1 MKVLII
7 YCHPSRKSY
16 TYEILEQLKLSLERN
31 ELEYEVS
38 DLYEMGFESDM
49 NEKEYER
56 EGFGKTELPIR
67 QDVYAEH
74 QKIHKADCLIF
85 VYPVWWSDCPA
96 KLKGWFDR
104 VYAAGYAYDCS
115 KEKEIEQMKNIKY
128 GLVIC
133 TAGYSNTYLDK
144 IGLAESM
151 RKVMIDDRLGERFQK
166 KDMVLLGGTLDKS
179 KVRPIHSKIIK
190 SIGETIKKYTLN

>member
-16 TYEILEQLKLSLERN
+16 TYEILEQLKSSLERN
-31 ELEYEVS
+31 KLEYEVS
-38 DLYEMGFESDM
+38 DLYDMGFEPDM

-56 EGFGKTELPIR
+56 EGFGNTELPVP

-74 QKIHKADCLIF
+74 QKINKADCLIF

-104 VYAAGYAYDCS
+104 VYAVGYAYDSS
-115 KEKEIEQMKNIKY
+115 KEKEIGQMKIIKY

-133 TAGYSNTYLDK
+133 TAGYPNSYLEQ
-144 IGLAESM
+144 IGIAESM
-151 RKVMIDDRLGERFQK
+151 RKVMVEDRLGGRFRK

-179 KVRPIHSKIIK
+179 RVRSKHSKIVE
-190 SIGETIKKYTLN
+190 SIGEKIKKIVS